1 MKAVKVQYTV
11 KPEFVDQNMA
21 NIRNVM
27 EALRSRPITGMWYAS
42 FTLDDEQTFVHISM
56 AKDQDTM
63 DELDELKEF
72 GEFREALMAS
82 GFISPPASENLNLVD
97 AGFDV

>member
-11 KPEFVDQNMA
+11 KPEYVDQNKA
-21 NIRNVM
+21 NIQNVM
-27 EALRSRPITGMWYAS
+27 EALRSRPITGMWYAA
-42 FTLDDEQTFVHISM
+42 FTLDDGETFVHIGM

-63 DELDELKEF
+63 DKLDEQKEF
-72 GEFREALMAS
+72 EEFREALMAS
-82 GFISPPASENLNLVD
+82 GFISPPASENLNLVG